1 MSIHEQAARFA
12 RLPKWAQRTII
23 KLQGHVYAQE
33 IEIEALAGDEDS
45 SDMYWRTYIP
55 DNGTHGLPKGAHV
68 MFRLGRDKNII
79 EVSLTPAQRQQGK
92 PSVEINSSIGSLVV
106 RSRAS
111 NSITVE
117 TDR

>member
-1 MSIHEQAARFA
+1 MSIHD
-12 RLPKWAQRTII
+12 LPKWAQRTII

-33 IEIEALAGDEDS
+33 IEIEALTGNEDS
-45 SDMYWRTYIP
+45 SDVYWRTYIP
-55 DNGTHGLPKGAHV
+55 DDGTHGLPKDTHV
-68 MFRLGRDKNII
+68 MFRLGRDENII
-79 EVSLTPAQRQQGK
+79 EVSLTPAQRQHGK
-92 PSVEINSSIGSLVV
+92 PSIEINSGYGNLVV